1 MKKLLPLK
9 LYKDGI
15 ETNGHSVSQRLFFMK
30 IGFQIIKE
38 NLLFGVGIGDV
49 NDSFI
54 DQYLNTP
61 NDLKKENQ
69 I

>member
-1 MKKLLPLK
+1 
-9 LYKDGI
+9 
-15 ETNGHSVSQRLFFMK
+15 MK
-30 IGFQIIKE
+30 IGVQIIKE

-54 DQYLNTP
+54 EQYLKTP

-69 I
+69 MRSHNQFLSFV